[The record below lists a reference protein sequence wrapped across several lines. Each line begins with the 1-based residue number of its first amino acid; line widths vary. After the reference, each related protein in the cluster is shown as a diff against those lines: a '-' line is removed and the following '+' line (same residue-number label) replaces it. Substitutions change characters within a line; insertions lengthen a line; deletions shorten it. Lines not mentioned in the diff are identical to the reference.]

1 MSLLSVTLTPSL
13 TDLPG
18 GSVIQQFADGLAA
31 WGLLAA
37 LIALVVGAALWAI
50 GSHTQNMHHSLTG
63 RRAVT
68 SALVAALLVGAAPT
82 LINFFFSAGL
92 KVH

>member
-1 MSLLSVTLTPSL
+1 MNLLAVSLSPSIS
-13 TDLPG
+13 DLPG
-18 GSVIQQFADGLAA
+18 GSVIQQFANGLAA

-50 GSHTQNMHHSLTG
+50 GSHTQNAHHSLTG
-63 RRAVT
+63 RRAVVT
-68 SALVAALLVGAAPT
+68 ALLAALLIGAAPT
-82 LINFFFSAGL
+82 LINFFFDAGL